1 MSDEVKQEPLLTL
14 DNKDYF
20 EADFNEDS
28 MKLLNMTKFAE
39 TQIRNLNDRLAMAQ
53 DHKQKLI
60 ADLSQSLNGGS
71 EEATII
77 TTETK
82 EVKDESSQDKKE
94 N

>member
-1 MSDEVKQEPLLTL
+1 MKKQEPLLTL
-14 DNKDYF
+14 DNKDYY

-28 MKLLNMTKFAE
+28 MKLLNMTKFVE

-60 ADLSQSLNGGS
+60 ADLIQVLNGGS

-77 TTETK
+77 TKETK
-82 EVKDESSQDKKE
+82 E
-94 N
+94 

>member
-14 DNKDYF
+14 DDKDYF

-28 MKLLNMTKFAE
+28 MKLLNMTKFVE

-60 ADLSQSLNGGS
+60 ADLIQVLNGGS

-82 EVKDESSQDKKE
+82 EVKDESAE
-94 N
+94 

>member
-1 MSDEVKQEPLLTL
+1 MSDEKKQEPLLTL

-28 MKLLNMTKFAE
+28 MKLLNMTKFVE

-60 ADLSQSLNGGS
+60 ADLIQVLNGGS

-77 TTETK
+77 TKETK
-82 EVKDESSQDKKE
+82 E
-94 N
+94 

>member
-1 MSDEVKQEPLLTL
+1 MSDEKKQEPLLTL
-14 DNKDYF
+14 DDKDYF

-60 ADLSQSLNGGS
+60 ADLIQVLNGGS

-77 TTETK
+77 TKETK
-82 EVKDESSQDKKE
+82 E
-94 N
+94 

>member
-82 EVKDESSQDKKE
+82 EVKDESAE
-94 N
+94 

>member
-1 MSDEVKQEPLLTL
+1 MSDEKKQEPLLTL
-14 DNKDYF
+14 DDKDYF

-28 MKLLNMTKFAE
+28 MKLLNMTKFVE

-60 ADLSQSLNGGS
+60 ADLIQVLNGGS

-77 TTETK
+77 TKETK
-82 EVKDESSQDKKE
+82 E
-94 N
+94 

>member
-1 MSDEVKQEPLLTL
+1 MSDEKKQEPLLTL

-28 MKLLNMTKFAE
+28 MKLLNMTKFVE
-39 TQIRNLNDRLAMAQ
+39 TQIRNLNNRLAMAQ

-60 ADLSQSLNGGS
+60 ADLIQVLNGGS

-77 TTETK
+77 TKETK
-82 EVKDESSQDKKE
+82 E
-94 N
+94 

>member
-1 MSDEVKQEPLLTL
+1 MSDEKKQEPLLTL

-20 EADFNEDS
+20 KADFNEDS
-28 MKLLNMTKFAE
+28 MKLLNMTKFVE

-60 ADLSQSLNGGS
+60 ADLIQVLNGGS

-77 TTETK
+77 TKETK
-82 EVKDESSQDKKE
+82 E
-94 N
+94 

>member
-14 DNKDYF
+14 DDKDYF

-28 MKLLNMTKFAE
+28 MKLLNMTKFVE

-60 ADLSQSLNGGS
+60 ADLIQVLNGGS

-77 TTETK
+77 TKETK
-82 EVKDESSQDKKE
+82 E
-94 N
+94 

>member
-53 DHKQKLI
+53 DHKQKWI
-60 ADLSQSLNGGS
+60 ADLSQALNGGS

-77 TTETK
+77 TPEPK
-82 EVKDESSQDKKE
+82 EVKDESS
-94 N
+94 

>member
-53 DHKQKLI
+53 DHKQK
-60 ADLSQSLNGGS
+60 D
-71 EEATII
+71 
-77 TTETK
+77 
-82 EVKDESSQDKKE
+82 
-94 N
+94 

>member
-1 MSDEVKQEPLLTL
+1 MKKKQEPLLTL

-28 MKLLNMTKFAE
+28 MKLLNMTKFVE

-60 ADLSQSLNGGS
+60 ADLIQVLNGGS

-77 TTETK
+77 TKETK
-82 EVKDESSQDKKE
+82 E
-94 N
+94 

>member
-1 MSDEVKQEPLLTL
+1 MSDEKKQERLLTL
-14 DNKDYF
+14 DNKDYY

-28 MKLLNMTKFAE
+28 MKLLNMTKFVE

-60 ADLSQSLNGGS
+60 ADLIQVLNGGS

-77 TTETK
+77 TKETK
-82 EVKDESSQDKKE
+82 E
-94 N
+94 

>member
-60 ADLSQSLNGGS
+60 VDLSQALNGGS

-82 EVKDESSQDKKE
+82 EVKDESSQDKTE
-94 N
+94 S